1 MTKVITHMLV
11 HNTGSYDNVSVW
23 FELITFNRSKYYLCK
38 CYTSFIL
45 IMTYTSSVKLS
56 SIIK

>member
-1 MTKVITHMLV
+1 MAQVISHMLV

-23 FELITFNRSKYYLCK
+23 FELITFNRSKKYLCK
-38 CYTSFIL
+38 CYTLFIL
-45 IMTYTSSVKLS
+45 IMTYASRVKLS